1 MTLITF
7 VIVLVVIGIIY
18 YLVTRFIPM
27 PEIVVTVLNIV
38 LVLVVIFML
47 LALFN
52 VMPLPFALK

>member
-7 VIVLVVIGIIY
+7 VIALVVIGIIY

-27 PEIVVTVLNIV
+27 PEIISTVLNIV
-38 LVLVVIFML
+38 LVIVIIFML
-47 LALFN
+47 LALFG

>member
-7 VIVLVVIGIIY
+7 VIALIIIGGIW

-27 PEIVVTVLNIV
+27 PEIISTVLNIV
-38 LVLVVIFML
+38 LVIVVIFML

>member
-7 VIVLVVIGIIY
+7 VIALVVIGIIY

-52 VMPLPFALK
+52 IMSMPFALK